1 MPIRQDKRGFLMDQQ
16 MDQQSKIRQTGAT
29 GCAFPRA
36 WMLVGC
42 FGILALIGCGFG
54 PRSLVQTRLLYNEAV
69 KTTSEEQFLLNI
81 VRLRYT
87 NTPSSLAISNIA
99 DQQELSSEFQAIPFF
114 APGALG
120 GYRSQGLPQASLTRA
135 SRPTLSYTPLDDQ
148 DFTQKLFSPIS
159 LNGAFYLSRTTWP
172 ISTVFRLYLENLNW
186 VSNAE
191 TASGPTPK
199 CAPEFAQF
207 LEGIQALQELQDA
220 QLVQLYL
227 DPQEEI
233 VAGPFEAPSDEANL
247 VMKAVELELDLR
259 KEEKGYSLIKKS
271 SQPMLAVD
279 AAAKLEPAWETF
291 CRCFYI
297 DPEVRSLKITTDQL
311 APYQNTADSPSLSVL
326 DLETRSLLQVLFF
339 VSHGIDV
346 PSEHVRDGRVPMTC
360 NPDGTPFD
368 WRQIMTGLFR
378 VESIKSKKRPENAY
392 VAVFYEGY
400 WYYIDDRDRDT
411 KATFAL
417 LIEVSRLELQSSESN
432 APLLTLPL
440 GRVGQAS
447 RR

>member
-1 MPIRQDKRGFLMDQQ
+1 MDQQ
-16 MDQQSKIRQTGAT
+16 MGQQSKIRQTGAV
-29 GCAFPRA
+29 GWAFPRA
-36 WMLVGC
+36 SMLVVC

-233 VAGPFEAPSDEANL
+233 VAGPMEVPSDEADL
-247 VMKAVELELDLR
+247 VMKAVELELEVR
-259 KEEKGYSLIKKS
+259 KEEKGYYLIKKS

-297 DPEVRSLKITTDQL
+297 DPQARSLKITTDQL

-378 VESIKSKKRPENAY
+378 VQSIKSKKRPENAY

>member
-1 MPIRQDKRGFLMDQQ
+1 MDQQ
-16 MDQQSKIRQTGAT
+16 MGQQSKIRQTGAVC
-29 GCAFPRA
+29 CAFPRA
-36 WMLVGC
+36 SMLVVC

-233 VAGPFEAPSDEANL
+233 VAGPMEVPSDEADL
-247 VMKAVELELDLR
+247 VIKAVELELEVR
-259 KEEKGYSLIKKS
+259 KEEKGYYLIKKS

-297 DPEVRSLKITTDQL
+297 DPQARSLKITTDQL
-311 APYQNTADSPSLSVL
+311 APYQNTTDSPSLSVL

-368 WRQIMTGLFR
+368 WRQIMTGMFR
-378 VESIKSKKRPENAY
+378 VQSIKSKKRPENAY
-392 VAVFYEGY
+392 VAVFYEDY

-440 GRVGQAS
+440 GRIGRAP

>member
-1 MPIRQDKRGFLMDQQ
+1 
-16 MDQQSKIRQTGAT
+16 
-29 GCAFPRA
+29 
-36 WMLVGC
+36 MLVVC

-233 VAGPFEAPSDEANL
+233 VAGPMEVPSDEADL
-247 VMKAVELELDLR
+247 VMKAVELELEVR
-259 KEEKGYSLIKKS
+259 KEEKGYYLIKKS

-297 DPEVRSLKITTDQL
+297 DPQARSLKITTDQL

-378 VESIKSKKRPENAY
+378 VQSIKSKKRPENAY

-440 GRVGQAS
+440 GRIGRAP

>member
-1 MPIRQDKRGFLMDQQ
+1 
-16 MDQQSKIRQTGAT
+16 
-29 GCAFPRA
+29 
-36 WMLVGC
+36 MLVVC

-233 VAGPFEAPSDEANL
+233 VAGPMEVPSDEADL
-247 VMKAVELELDLR
+247 VMKAVELELEVR
-259 KEEKGYSLIKKS
+259 KEEKGYYLIKKS

-297 DPEVRSLKITTDQL
+297 DPQARSLKITTDQL

-368 WRQIMTGLFR
+368 WRQIMTGMFR
-378 VESIKSKKRPENAY
+378 VQSIKSKKRPENAY
-392 VAVFYEGY
+392 VAVFYEDY

-440 GRVGQAS
+440 GRIGRAP

>member
-1 MPIRQDKRGFLMDQQ
+1 MDQQ
-16 MDQQSKIRQTGAT
+16 MGQQSKIRQTGAVC
-29 GCAFPRA
+29 CAFPRA
-36 WMLVGC
+36 SMLVVC

-233 VAGPFEAPSDEANL
+233 VAGPMEVPSDEADL
-247 VMKAVELELDLR
+247 VMKAVELELEVR
-259 KEEKGYSLIKKS
+259 KEEKGYYLIKKS

-297 DPEVRSLKITTDQL
+297 DPQARSLKITTDQL

-368 WRQIMTGLFR
+368 WRQIMTGMFR
-378 VESIKSKKRPENAY
+378 VQSIKSKKRPENAY

-440 GRVGQAS
+440 GRIGRAP

>member
-1 MPIRQDKRGFLMDQQ
+1 MDQQ
-16 MDQQSKIRQTGAT
+16 MGQQSKIRQTGAVC
-29 GCAFPRA
+29 CAFPRA
-36 WMLVGC
+36 SMLVVC

-54 PRSLVQTRLLYNEAV
+54 PRSLVQTRLQYNEAV

-207 LEGIQALQELQDA
+207 LEGIQALQELQDE

-233 VAGPFEAPSDEANL
+233 VAGPMEVPSDEADL
-247 VMKAVELELDLR
+247 VMKAVELELEVR
-259 KEEKGYSLIKKS
+259 KEEKGYYLIKKS

-297 DPEVRSLKITTDQL
+297 DPQARSLKITTDQL

-360 NPDGTPFD
+360 NPDGTQFD

-378 VESIKSKKRPENAY
+378 VQSIKSKKRPENAY

-440 GRVGQAS
+440 GRIGRAP

>member
-1 MPIRQDKRGFLMDQQ
+1 MDQQ
-16 MDQQSKIRQTGAT
+16 MDQQMGQQSKIRQTGST
-29 GCAFPRA
+29 GCAFPRV

-233 VAGPFEAPSDEANL
+233 VAGPIEVPSDEADL
-247 VMKAVELELDLR
+247 VIKAVALELEVR
-259 KEEKGYSLIKKS
+259 KEEKGYYLIKKS

-297 DPEVRSLKITTDQL
+297 DPQARSLKITTDQL

-326 DLETRSLLQVLFF
+326 D
-339 VSHGIDV
+339 
-346 PSEHVRDGRVPMTC
+346 
-360 NPDGTPFD
+360 
-368 WRQIMTGLFR
+368 
-378 VESIKSKKRPENAY
+378 
-392 VAVFYEGY
+392 
-400 WYYIDDRDRDT
+400 
-411 KATFAL
+411 
-417 LIEVSRLELQSSESN
+417 
-432 APLLTLPL
+432 
-440 GRVGQAS
+440 
-447 RR
+447 

>member
-1 MPIRQDKRGFLMDQQ
+1 MDQQ
-16 MDQQSKIRQTGAT
+16 MGQQSKIRQTGAVC
-29 GCAFPRA
+29 CAFPRA
-36 WMLVGC
+36 SMLVVC

-233 VAGPFEAPSDEANL
+233 VAGPMEVPSDEADL
-247 VMKAVELELDLR
+247 VMKAVELELEVR
-259 KEEKGYSLIKKS
+259 KEEKGYYLIKKS

-297 DPEVRSLKITTDQL
+297 DPQARSLKITTDQL

-360 NPDGTPFD
+360 NPDGTPID
-368 WRQIMTGLFR
+368 WRQIMTGMFR
-378 VESIKSKKRPENAY
+378 VQSIKSKKRPENAY
-392 VAVFYEGY
+392 VAVFYEDY

-440 GRVGQAS
+440 GRIGRAP